1 MTVRSV
7 VDRVLQLI
15 ATYHLS
21 LLLGGEGGGGC
32 QIVISGQLDC
42 RGSH

>member
-7 VDRVLQLI
+7 VDRVLELI
-15 ATYHLS
+15 TAYHLS
-21 LLLGGEGGGGC
+21 LLLGGVGGC

>member
-21 LLLGGEGGGGC
+21 LLLGDEGGGGAVKLSS
-32 QIVISGQLDC
+32 QVN
-42 RGSH
+42 